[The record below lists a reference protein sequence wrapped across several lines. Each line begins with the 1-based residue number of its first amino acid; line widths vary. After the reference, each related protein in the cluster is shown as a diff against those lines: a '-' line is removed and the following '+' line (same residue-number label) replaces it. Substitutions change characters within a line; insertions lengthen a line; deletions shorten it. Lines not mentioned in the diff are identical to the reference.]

1 MIDHDAI
8 GTHDVQEIK
17 MINQSCFYIDI
28 INGSEITEFQIQIVS
43 SSKGEKFNLNVSR
56 QNVTLCSP
64 IVYNGTHNISFP
76 EGSDL
81 YNIYVYDDQ
90 TEETNGQ
97 PADGIN
103 NLKVLVTIKAEPAPS
118 SPSSSS
124 GKYKTLSDCY
134 RYTFSFSRNC
144 GSTCL
149 FFNGGSI
156 GLDANVAQLLYLF
169 VLDVLM

>member
-28 INGSEITEFQIQIVS
+28 INGSEITEFHIQIVS
-43 SSKGEKFNLNVSR
+43 SREENYKLNVPR

-90 TEETNGQ
+90 TEEKNGQ
-97 PADGIN
+97 PAAGIS
-103 NLKVLVTIKAEPAPS
+103 NLKVLVMNTAEPA
-118 SPSSSS
+118 PSSSS

-134 RYTFSFSRNC
+134 TCRYTFSFSRNC

-149 FFNGGSI
+149 FFSGGSV
-156 GLDANVAQLLYLF
+156 GLDIIILVKLNSIH
-169 VLDVLM
+169 

>member
-1 MIDHDAI
+1 MIDHDTI

-28 INGSEITEFQIQIVS
+28 INGSEIKEFHIQIVS
-43 SSKGEKFNLNVSR
+43 SKGEKYKLNFPR

-64 IVYNGTHNISFP
+64 IVYNGIHNISFP

-97 PADGIN
+97 PADGIS
-103 NLKVLVTIKAEPAPS
+103 NLKVLVKTTEPAPV
-118 SPSSSS
+118 PSSSS

-149 FFNGGSI
+149 FCISGSI

>member
-28 INGSEITEFQIQIVS
+28 INGSEITEFHIQIVS
-43 SSKGEKFNLNVSR
+43 SREENYKLNVPR

-64 IVYNGTHNISFP
+64 IVYNGTHNIHFS
-76 EGSDL
+76 EGSGL
-81 YNIYVYDDQ
+81 YVYDDQ
-90 TEETNGQ
+90 TEEKNGQ
-97 PADGIN
+97 PADGIS
-103 NLKVLVTIKAEPAPS
+103 NLKVLVTTTAEPA
-118 SPSSSS
+118 PSSSS

-134 RYTFSFSRNC
+134 RYTFSFYRNC

-149 FFNGGSI
+149 FFSGGSI
-156 GLDANVAQLLYLF
+156 GLNANVMLYNEKL
-169 VLDVLM
+169 